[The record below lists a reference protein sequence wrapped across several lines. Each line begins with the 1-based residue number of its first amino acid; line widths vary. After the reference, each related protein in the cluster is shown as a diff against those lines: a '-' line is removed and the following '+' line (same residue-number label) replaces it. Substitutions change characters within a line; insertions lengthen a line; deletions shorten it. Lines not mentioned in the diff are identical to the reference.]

1 MTTIE
6 DLGASKY
13 VSVTTF
19 KKDGTAVATPVWVVR
34 RHEEL
39 LVLTQAESGKVKRM
53 RNNPSVLVAPC
64 DARGRLKGESVPA
77 TAVLQDETQT
87 HLTANLIQHRYGFM
101 GRMMGWLNE
110 MARGGGEHIGVTITL
125 T

>member
-1 MTTIE
+1 VTTID

-13 VSVTTF
+13 MSVTTF
-19 KKDGTAVATPVWVVR
+19 KRDGTAVATPVWLVR
-34 RHEEL
+34 RHDEL
-39 LVLTQAESGKVKRM
+39 LVLTQADSGKVKRL

-64 DARGRLKGESVPA
+64 DARGRLKGEPVPG
-77 TAVLQDETQT
+77 TAVIMDETQT

-101 GRMMGWLNE
+101 GRTMGWLNE
-110 MARGGGEHIGVTITL
+110 MARGGEHVGVMITL